1 LRKAD
6 DKQAAQDLADNQ
18 RFPEALKHQQ
28 ALPAFLRE
36 HAWSITLLGV
46 KNTVSNVNVQ
56 LKLTQCDHLK
66 ITHL

>member
-28 ALPAFLRE
+28 ALPAFLRLIYHASPGEE
-36 HAWSITLLGV
+36 HC
-46 KNTVSNVNVQ
+46 Q
-56 LKLTQCDHLK
+56 
-66 ITHL
+66 